1 MKRILITGKDSY
13 IGTSVEKW
21 LLKTPEKYQVDTL
34 DVKGEEWKNN
44 DFSKY
49 DVVFHVAGIAH
60 VSTNPKMEELYY
72 KVNRDLTI
80 EIAMISKDAGVKQ
93 FIFMSSIIVYGD
105 SSASKRIITKD
116 TIPTPTNFYGDSKLQ
131 AERGLLPLESESF
144 RVVILRPPMIY
155 GPNSKGNF
163 SKLSKIAKITPIFP
177 DYDNERSML
186 YIDNLSEYIRVII
199 DREKSGVF
207 FPQNKEYVKTS
218 ELVRIISEQH
228 SHKLI
233 QTKLFNFIIFKLMVI
248 NVFRKMFGN
257 LVYSKDIESFGFDD
271 IDFISFKESIVLTE
285 KIKK

>member
-21 LLKTPEKYQVDTL
+21 LLKTPETYQVDTL
-34 DVKGEEWKNN
+34 DVKGEEWKNH

-60 VSTNPKMEELYY
+60 VSTDPKMEDLYY

-116 TIPTPTNFYGDSKLQ
+116 TIPTPTNCYGDSKLQ

-186 YIDNLSEYIRVII
+186 FIDNLSEYIRVII

-248 NVFRKMFGN
+248 SFFRKMFGN
-257 LVYSKDIESFGFDD
+257 LVYSKDIESIGFED